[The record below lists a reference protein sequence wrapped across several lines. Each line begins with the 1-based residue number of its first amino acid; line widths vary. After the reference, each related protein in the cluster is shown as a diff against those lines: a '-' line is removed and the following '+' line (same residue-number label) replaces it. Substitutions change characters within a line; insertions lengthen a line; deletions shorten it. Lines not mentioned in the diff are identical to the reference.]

1 VAGEG
6 MSLTLPYVPARLVI
20 EVSGPAGSP
29 GLTEGSGVAAGEP
42 GRLALVRGGS
52 PQAEGSEAG

>member
-1 VAGEG
+1 

-29 GLTEGSGVAAGEP
+29 GLLVSAADDSEATP
-42 GRLALVRGGS
+42 GRLALVRDSLPGT
-52 PQAEGSEAG
+52 ARTEATTR